1 MKRGDI
7 GLLSIGIKR
16 RFNPIIGIGA
26 SQKSI
31 VEVESLLKILAEEK
45 KVQEFIDSLQPGDI
59 IYWKDLDV
67 IEYAWFEVKYLEV
80 FSIETQLLRIQE
92 IHSFKQS
99 VKLISTYDYLSGSL
113 LTKEEYDNQT
123 I

>member
-16 RFNPIIGIGA
+16 RFNPIIGIGS
-26 SQKSI
+26 SQKNI

-59 IYWKDLDV
+59 IYIGKILM
-67 IEYAWFEVKYLEV
+67 
-80 FSIETQLLRIQE
+80 
-92 IHSFKQS
+92 
-99 VKLISTYDYLSGSL
+99 
-113 LTKEEYDNQT
+113 
-123 I
+123 